1 MRQHKRYKRP
11 KKPFDKARIEE
22 EKRLMKE
29 YGLKNKR
36 EIWKAETNISRIR
49 AQARKLIVE
58 PEKQEQFLNKL
69 RKIGLIDEKAGL
81 NEVLSLTKRDWLER
95 RLQTI
100 VFKKGLAKTIKE
112 ARQLIVHRKIM
123 INDKI
128 VDVPSYVVKKD
139 EEPLIKRK

>member
-100 VFKKGLAKTIKE
+100 VFKKGLARTIKE
-112 ARQLIVHRKIM
+112 ARQLIVHRKILV
-123 INDKI
+123 NDKI

-139 EEPLIKRK
+139 EEALIKRK

>member
-112 ARQLIVHRKIM
+112 ARQLIVHRKILV
-123 INDKI
+123 NDRV

>member
-100 VFKKGLAKTIKE
+100 VFKKGLARTIKE
-112 ARQLIVHRKIM
+112 ARQLIVHRKILV
-123 INDKI
+123 NDKI

>member
-112 ARQLIVHRKIM
+112 ARQLIVHRKILV
-123 INDKI
+123 NDKI

>member
-100 VFKKGLAKTIKE
+100 VFKKGLARTIKE